1 MSSLI
6 KQIITVEI
14 VDQVFLL
21 CIVHNV
27 NPHKMAYV
35 LIKKEINT

>member
-6 KQIITVEI
+6 KQIITGKI

-21 CIVHNV
+21 CIVHSI
-27 NPHKMAYV
+27 NPHQMAYV
-35 LIKKEINT
+35 LIKK